1 MLVIGIT
8 GGIGAG
14 KSKVLNYIQQKYYC
28 RIILADEVGN
38 EVKKPGEECYKKL
51 VTLLGNDILNEDNTI
66 NKIKMADII
75 FADEVLLKSV
85 NNIIHPAVTTYILNQ
100 IEKEKKE
107 DKIDFFFIE
116 AALLIECGY
125 ALYVDELWYI
135 HANSDIR
142 KKRLRESR
150 NYSEEKIERIMSGQL
165 SDEMFKS
172 HCNITIDN
180 SSDFENT
187 KLQIDKK
194 LGEELWKMRKNTQ
207 DN

>member
-1 MLVIGIT
+1 MHVIGIT

-14 KSKVLNYIQQKYYC
+14 KSKVLNYIQEKYCC

-38 EVKKPGEECYKKL
+38 ELKKPGEECYKKL
-51 VTLLGNDILNEDNTI
+51 VTLLGNDILNFDKTI

-75 FADEVLLKSV
+75 FANEVLLKSV

-100 IEKEKKE
+100 IEKEKK
-107 DKIDFFFIE
+107 DNKIDFFFIE

-125 ALYVDELWYI
+125 ESYVEELWYI
-135 HANSDIR
+135 HAKSDVR
-142 KKRLRESR
+142 KKRLKESR

-165 SDEMFKS
+165 SEKMFRS
-172 HCNITIDN
+172 HCNVTIDN
-180 SSDFENT
+180 SDDFENT